1 VLKPAEQW
9 SVLLHGSMTRGL
21 GDHLADI
28 DLWCLGPATQV
39 AEIDLVSPTRFFPFE
54 HRGRLG
60 HLNVES
66 TDRFIERVSACD
78 LALIAE
84 LRLSRVLAD
93 TSGVGVDLRNRA
105 LRTMPEDV
113 RRAWFRHHYVEYRG
127 AHRGVDNPAARGHS
141 VAVFLASAEC
151 LAHALRAAMVLDGM
165 PYSYDK
171 WLYPDALTTST
182 GTAVA
187 ASAERFLDEIA
198 QGSLRT
204 AAPEASHPIVQ
215 TLKEPRAILVD
226 RARATGLDGEYLDRW
241 WLHMDAAR
249 RGISEVRW
257 PS

>member
-1 VLKPAEQW
+1 
-9 SVLLHGSMTRGL
+9 
-21 GDHLADI
+21 
-28 DLWCLGPATQV
+28 V
-39 AEIDLVSPTRFFPFE
+39 AEIDLVSPTRFFGFE
-54 HRGRLG
+54 HRGRPG

-66 TDRFIERVSACD
+66 TERFIERVSACD

-93 TSGVGVDLRNRA
+93 TSGVGVDLRERA

-113 RRAWFRHHYVEYRG
+113 RRAWFQQHYVAYRG

-141 VAVFLASAEC
+141 VAVLLAGAEC
-151 LAHALRAAMVLDGM
+151 LAHALRAAMVLDGT
-165 PYSYDK
+165 PYPYDK
-171 WLYPDALTTST
+171 WLYPDSLTTPT
-182 GTAVA
+182 GKAVA
-187 ASAERFLDEIA
+187 PSVGKFLDQVA

-215 TLKEPRAILVD
+215 ALKELRAILID

-241 WLHMDAAR
+241 WLHMDAVR

-257 PS
+257 TG

>member
-1 VLKPAEQW
+1 
-9 SVLLHGSMTRGL
+9 MTRGL
-21 GDHLADI
+21 ADQLADI
-28 DLWCLGPATQV
+28 DLWCLGPDSQV
-39 AEIDLVSPTRFFPFE
+39 AEIDLVSPTRFFPFD
-54 HRGRLG
+54 HRGRPG

-66 TDRFIERVSACD
+66 TERFIERVSACD

-93 TSGVGVDLRNRA
+93 SSGVGIDLRDRA

-113 RRAWFRHHYVEYRG
+113 RRAWFRYHYVEYRG

-141 VAVFLASAEC
+141 VAVLLAGANC
-151 LAHALRAAMVLDGM
+151 LGHALRAAMVLDGM
-165 PYSYDK
+165 PYPYDK
-171 WLYPDALTTST
+171 WLQVDALATPT
-182 GTAVA
+182 GTVVA
-187 ASAERFLDEIA
+187 ASAERFLDQVA
-198 QGSLRT
+198 RGSLRT

-215 TLKEPRAILVD
+215 ALKEPRAILVD

-241 WLHMDAAR
+241 WLHLDAAR